1 MPTFL
6 SKKHLVFLTFLFF
19 YSTVFSYDF
28 SDVEELQELFFKK
41 DFSALEEKIRAYE
54 KEYEKKKDYHSEA
67 RLLNVYRTF
76 DLNQSSL
83 NKIFEEWIRKKPKSH
98 VAYLGRAV
106 YLNRQAWEKRGNRY
120 ISNTSRKQLSGFSK
134 LMLLAQKDLH
144 AAVESGSKSFV
155 PYYYLIDGA
164 KSGSYEKK
172 SAWKSFKKG
181 LEIDGSSRHLFLQ
194 YAYSI
199 DEKWGGVRQDWLNLN
214 KAAKTKEA
222 KQAIKAARASIDAE
236 TFMRE
241 GDYQK
246 ASALI
251 DKSISIGGDPY
262 FHYIKYYL
270 SKKTERKQAAK
281 THLIKALTLSPQS
294 RFYNSLASYMYHGE
308 KNWDLCIKYA
318 SRAIY
323 RGKKERNMYGTRG
336 YCHEMNGSFKKA
348 QTDYKAALKK
358 SPNDRWAKQA
368 LARIQSKLTPASFK
382 THEASH

>member
-1 MPTFL
+1 
-6 SKKHLVFLTFLFF
+6 
-19 YSTVFSYDF
+19 
-28 SDVEELQELFFKK
+28 
-41 DFSALEEKIRAYE
+41 
-54 KEYEKKKDYHSEA
+54 
-67 RLLNVYRTF
+67 
-76 DLNQSSL
+76 
-83 NKIFEEWIRKKPKSH
+83 
-98 VAYLGRAV
+98 
-106 YLNRQAWEKRGNRY
+106 
-120 ISNTSRKQLSGFSK
+120 
-134 LMLLAQKDLH
+134 MLLAQKDLH
-144 AAVESGSKSFV
+144 AAVESGSKSFI

-164 KSGSYEKK
+164 KSGLYEKK

-199 DEKWGGVRQDWLNLN
+199 DEKWGGVSQDWLNL
-214 KAAKTKEA
+214 KKTAKTKEA
-222 KQAIKAARASIDAE
+222 TQAIKAARASIDAE
-236 TFMRE
+236 RLMRE

-294 RFYNSLASYMYHGE
+294 RFYNSLASYMYHEE

-368 LARIQSKLTPASFK
+368 LARVQSKLTPASFK